1 MSENNLIGALSGLQ
15 VADDQVGLQQ
25 FELRE
30 AAYLAPFSRVDGQT
44 FFAFASANDDG
55 VSHFLA
61 LGSNVIGFED
71 LPGGGDWD
79 YDDQVMSFHFSTTPF

>member
-55 VSHFLA
+55 VGHFHM
-61 LGSNVIGFED
+61 LGSNNIGFED
-71 LPGGGDWD
+71 LPGGGDLD